1 MIFNIFK
8 KSKNKLANE
17 INLMAENAKVANENL
32 YNMSRQTKELEESLK
47 DFKDIIAEYTKLFRI
62 VNEMQKEKCYN
73 NNINDNNIKRT
84 NNISS
89 P

>member
-1 MIFNIFK
+1 MIFNLFK

-73 NNINDNNIKRT
+73 NNINDNNTKK
-84 NNISS
+84 N
-89 P
+89 

>member
-1 MIFNIFK
+1 MIFNLFK

-17 INLMAENAKVANENL
+17 INLMAENVKVANENL

>member
-1 MIFNIFK
+1 MIFNLFK

-17 INLMAENAKVANENL
+17 INLMAENTKVANENL

-73 NNINDNNIKRT
+73 NTKKN
-84 NNISS
+84 
-89 P
+89 

>member
-17 INLMAENAKVANENL
+17 INLMTENAKVANDNL

-73 NNINDNNIKRT
+73 ISDNY
-84 NNISS
+84 
-89 P
+89 

>member
-1 MIFNIFK
+1 MIFNLFK

-17 INLMAENAKVANENL
+17 IKLMAENAKVANENL

-47 DFKDIIAEYTKLFRI
+47 DFKDIITEFTQLFRI

-73 NNINDNNIKRT
+73 NNINDNNTKK
-84 NNISS
+84 N
-89 P
+89 

>member
-17 INLMAENAKVANENL
+17 INLMTENAKVANDNL

-73 NNINDNNIKRT
+73 ISDNNNINGNNTKK
-84 NNISS
+84 N
-89 P
+89 